1 MLIMDMII
9 INDKVFDEKAKEALE
24 IHLSITKSIS
34 SQMGMSEKYQNT
46 AVRTIEGQINVYT
59 AILKGLL
66 TGGIKDGE

>member
-34 SQMGMSEKYQNT
+34 SQMGMSEKDQNT
-46 AVRTIEGQINVYT
+46 AVRTIEGQVNVYS